1 MRIFKF
7 LALVA
12 VVGLAYWA
20 YRTQLTVSDFV
31 DRVTRP
37 LMGSKAAV
45 KESEYKR
52 VVSEA
57 VPAAREGEDIPLTT
71 LHNGMK
77 MDEVRDTLGQPD
89 KIEPIEE
96 EGRSRVRWT
105 YLRAGRI
112 LVFDRGRVISI
123 AIR

>member
-1 MRIFKF
+1 MRTLKF
-7 LALVA
+7 LALA
-12 VVGLAYWA
+12 AILGLGYWA
-20 YRTQLTVSDFV
+20 YRSHLTVSDFV

-57 VPAAREGEDIPLTT
+57 IPAVREGENIPLGT

-77 MDEVRDTLGQPD
+77 MDEVRDMLGRPD

-96 EGRSRVRWT
+96 DGRSLVRWT

-112 LVFDRGRVISI
+112 LVFDRGRVVSI